1 MELVR
6 LTSGERDL
14 YVLLVENEQ
23 RPMEIRPAC
32 MVDPLSV
39 ASLSSSIRWIRS
51 SPQVSCDLNQAL
63 FQTDVPVELGIEIG
77 GIEKRAEP
85 LRQRFA

>member
-6 LTSGERDL
+6 LTSGGRDL

-23 RPMEIRPAC
+23 RTMEIRTAC

-39 ASLSSSIRWIRS
+39 ASLSSSIRWVRS
-51 SPQVSCDLNQAL
+51 SPQVSCKLNQPL
-63 FQTDVPVELGIEIG
+63 FQTNVPIELGIEIG